1 MFIAKL
7 KGVVGIEEN
16 NGENTIRV
24 YPNLTAGMVN
34 VQCSVN
40 GNTLTQ
46 SPIIEVYNMYGA
58 KVYSNEAVNIQPN
71 ASSTIQIDLSDYP
84 DGIYF
89 VNVVTEKGTA
99 VKKLIKE

>member
-1 MFIAKL
+1 MFMIIK
-7 KGVVGIEEN
+7 
-16 NGENTIRV
+16 
-24 YPNLTAGMVN
+24 YLT
-34 VQCSVN
+34 
-40 GNTLTQ
+40 TQ
-46 SPIIEVYNMYGA
+46 SV
-58 KVYSNEAVNIQPN
+58 KVKSNEAVNIQPN